1 MSWSAKAYLTEE
13 ALIDKLHTYPNFVL
27 WVSGHRHQNAVIAFK
42 SPDSSRPELG
52 FWEVETS
59 SLREFPQQFRTFDI
73 VRNSDNTISIF
84 ATDVDPA
91 VKEGSL
97 AATARTYA
105 IAAQETFNLSTQNR
119 SYNVELVKQL
129 SPQMQAKISK
139 LS

>member
-1 MSWSAKAYLTEE
+1 MA
-13 ALIDKLHTYPNFVL
+13 KLHTYPNLIL
-27 WVSGHRHQNAVIAFK
+27 WIAGHRHMNAVTALK

-59 SLREFPQQFRTFDI
+59 SLREFPQQFRTFGI

-97 AATARTYA
+97 AAKSRSYA
-105 IAAQETFNLSTQNR
+105 IAAHQIFKLPMANLS
-119 SYNVELVKQL
+119 YNAELVKL
-129 SPQMQAKISK
+129 LTPEMQKKIQNCGTRKSD
-139 LS
+139 